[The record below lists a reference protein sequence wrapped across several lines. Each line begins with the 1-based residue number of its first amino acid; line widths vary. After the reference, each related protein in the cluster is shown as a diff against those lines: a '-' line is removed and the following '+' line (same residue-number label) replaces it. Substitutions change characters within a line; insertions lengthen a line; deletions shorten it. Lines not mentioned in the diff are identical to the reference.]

1 MNKFAAMRTFVRIV
15 DAGSLTGAADSL
27 GRSLPTVVRS
37 LATLEKSLGV
47 RLLQRTTRRMSLT
60 EEGRI
65 YVERCRRILADVDEA
80 EEALT
85 SQQAEPRGE
94 LRVTAPVRF
103 GELHVA
109 PAVVKFLEAHRKV
122 KVELLLLD
130 RVVNLIEEG
139 IDVAIRIASP
149 ADSTLVATR
158 VGEVRQVVCA
168 SPELLDR
175 TGEPVH
181 PSDLAQ
187 RPAIYF
193 QGATPAPLWTFAE
206 ADRTFTVPI
215 DAAFACNQA
224 AASVEACAAGL
235 GFGRFLSY
243 QVESLIAQGRLRRVL
258 ADFELPA
265 IPVQVVFAHA
275 RLMSPRIRAFVDWM
289 KAALPRSRE
298 RRQSPVQSRSK
309 RILL

>member
-1 MNKFAAMRTFVRIV
+1 MNKFAAMHTFVRIV
-15 DAGSLTGAADSL
+15 DEGSLTAAADSL
-27 GRSLPTVVRS
+27 GKALPTVVRS
-37 LATLEKSLGV
+37 LAVLEESLGV
-47 RLLQRTTRRMSLT
+47 RLLQRTTRRMALT

-65 YVERCRRILADVDEA
+65 YLERCRRILADVAEA
-80 EEALT
+80 EEAI
-85 SQQAEPRGE
+85 SEQQAEPRGE

-109 PAVVKFLEAHRKV
+109 PAVVGFLEAHSKV

-130 RVVNLIEEG
+130 RVVDLIQEG
-139 IDVAIRIASP
+139 IDIAIRIASP
-149 ADSTLVATR
+149 ADSTLVVTR

-175 TGEPVH
+175 VGEPRH
-181 PSDLAQ
+181 PSELARQ
-187 RPAIYF
+187 PVIYF
-193 QGATPAPLWTFAE
+193 QGATPAPQWSFSE
-206 ADRTFTVPI
+206 EGRPFGVPI
-215 DAAFACNQA
+215 DAAFACNHA
-224 AASVEACAAGL
+224 AASVDACAAGL

-258 ADFELPA
+258 SDFELPP

-289 KAALPRSRE
+289 KEALPRSRE
-298 RRQSPVQSRSK
+298 RRQVP
-309 RILL
+309 RIAR